1 MYLIV
6 FMFLLLYM
14 VLIRNYYLGWR
25 KIKLPN
31 KLEVTPKVSVVIA
44 LRNEESK
51 IEKLLNNLTTQI
63 YPKNQLQFILA
74 NDHSTDNTLNLLQN
88 SKLDNLIVLDMH
100 EGDFGKKNA
109 IAKAIQIAEGEIIL
123 MTDAD
128 CSFSPN
134 WTQTMID
141 YFTDDRIKLV
151 SGPVDY
157 RQKKGIFQCLQ
168 TLEFTS
174 LIGSG
179 AGAIGSGNPIFC
191 NGANMAYRKEVF
203 LEVNNY
209 KNDNNV
215 SGDDVFLLHSVKKRY
230 PEGIVFAKD
239 KNAIVKTDSLNTL
252 PAFINQRKRWTAKS
266 SNYTDRKTIYTSC
279 LVLFTNLSFLYLF
292 LLCFFDTQIISYFIG
307 FYLLKFIID
316 LIFLIPILDF
326 FKRKDLIK
334 WIFPFELFYSF
345 YIVLIVMLSFTN
357 SFEWKGRTHKK

>member
-1 MYLIV
+1 MYLLV
-6 FMFLLLYM
+6 FIFLLLY
-14 VLIRNYYLGWR
+14 VGLISNYYLGWR

-31 KLEVTPKVSVVIA
+31 KLDVRPKVSVVIA
-44 LRNEESK
+44 LRNEENK
-51 IEKLLNNLTTQI
+51 IEKLLNNLRAQI
-63 YPKNQLQFILA
+63 YPKSQLQFILV

-88 SKLDNLIVLDMH
+88 FKSDDLIVLNMH
-100 EGDFGKKNA
+100 EGEFGKKNA
-109 IAKAIQIAEGEIIL
+109 IVKAIQIAKGEIIL
-123 MTDAD
+123 TTDAD

-134 WTQTMID
+134 WINTMIG
-141 YFTDDRIKLV
+141 YFTDDKIKLV

-157 RQKKGIFQCLQ
+157 HQKKGVFQCLQ
-168 TLEFTS
+168 ALEFTS

-209 KNDNNV
+209 KNDNTV
-215 SGDDVFLLHSVKKRY
+215 SGDDVFLLHSVKQRY
-230 PEGIVFAKD
+230 PNGIVFAKD
-239 KNAIVKTDSLNTL
+239 KNAIVKTNSLNTL
-252 PAFINQRKRWTAKS
+252 PFFINQRKRWTSKS
-266 SNYTDRKTIYTSC
+266 SSYTDRSTIYTAF

-292 LLCFFDTQIISYFIG
+292 VLCFFDMKMINYFIG

-316 LIFLIPILDF
+316 LIFLIPVLDF

-334 WIFPFELFYSF
+334 WIFPFELIYSF
-345 YIVLIVMLSFTN
+345 YIVLIVILSFTN